1 MAKLCMALKVT
12 AALLHLHDK
21 VLGEDG
27 YPLLLGGDRRHLDP
41 YGEDFHVHG
50 HLKDKAEVDP
60 L

>member
-1 MAKLCMALKVT
+1 MALKVT

-27 YPLLLGGDRRHLDP
+27 YPLLLGGERRHLDP